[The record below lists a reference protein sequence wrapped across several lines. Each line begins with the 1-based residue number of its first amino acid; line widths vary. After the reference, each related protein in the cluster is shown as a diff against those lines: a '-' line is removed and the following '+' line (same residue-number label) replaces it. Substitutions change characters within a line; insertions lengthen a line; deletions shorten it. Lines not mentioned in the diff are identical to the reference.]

1 MSDLVENPIA
11 RFSLDM
17 AYLEENK
24 HCLYFLKTKLL
35 TFDCVENY
43 HK

>member
-11 RFSLDM
+11 RSLDV

-24 HCLYFLKTKLL
+24 HCWYFLKTKLL
-35 TFDCVENY
+35 TYDCVVNY